1 VASGIVAGSGESIVN
16 RSTSDAASARGLVY
30 SRPDGRPV
38 RGRCWHFWILQRS
51 KKVWFR
57 IDPND
62 SDAPLGPLLFRYDGR
77 AILHHSELA
86 AWQASQGTH
95 PPPVI
100 WGKYLG
106 IGFGQGPEGTNL
118 YLNLWTRWT
127 WLHPEA
133 CGHPERFSV
142 VMLGTRDAWPC

>member
-1 VASGIVAGSGESIVN
+1 MN
-16 RSTSDAASARGLVY
+16 RSSRDTASARGLVY

-38 RGRCWHFWILQRS
+38 RGRCWRFWMLQRS

-57 IDPND
+57 IGSTASPH
-62 SDAPLGPLLFRYDGR
+62 APLGPLLFRYDGR
-77 AILHHSELA
+77 PILHRSELA
-86 AWQASQGTH
+86 AWRASEGRQ

-106 IGFGQGPEGTNL
+106 IGFGQGPQGTNL

-142 VMLGTRDAWPC
+142 VVLGSRDAWPS